1 MAWTPRQPRI
11 DYSAADAVRELS
23 TLMLT
28 MVFQQQERREEREWQ
43 EGVTEKAR
51 DYQATISMYQDAK
64 QEERDARLA
73 YEKVE
78 DAWVES
84 GLGLTSLSEM
94 FKTDQS
100 LKVLEDL
107 NEIPAKDFKQREQY
121 FSDKAYNL
129 ERKTDILEGILH
141 GDIRRAQNIMAGGAG
156 QFGGKDKLEWDV
168 EDLGLKAYEQV
179 YDKASGIVEEYY
191 KANPAAMRTALATL
205 QKGELDIELLREK
218 TGYYG
223 KLGLAADEKA
233 VFQRREKLGKY
244 FQSGLAISEER
255 SGLNKYNQQNNLL
268 AQMMDEPDAYDDSD
282 ISEKK
287 QMVVE
292 AREEVGRR
300 FGSLMKGIPAP
311 GDKSLTDAEI
321 TYYFDRYKEI
331 HKLSRS
337 KTATHLGVI
346 SDPDFVPYWDAIEI
360 AYATFQAEKNPELKN
375 ALQEAAQQMFGF
387 HESFDEFVGR
397 VLEYKTEYMLAPF
410 KANGQLGGDDDDIVR
425 DLEDK
430 EWDDILN

>member
-28 MVFQQQERREEREWQ
+28 MAFQQQGRREEREWQ
-43 EGVTEKAR
+43 EGVTQRAR
-51 DYQATISMYQDAK
+51 EYQATISMYQDAK

-205 QKGELDIELLREK
+205 QKGELNIELLREK

-255 SGLNKYNQQNNLL
+255 SGLNKYNQQNSLL
-268 AQMMDEPDAYDDSD
+268 AQMMDEADAYDESD
-282 ISEKK
+282 ISEKT

-292 AREEVGRR
+292 AREEIGLK
-300 FGSLMKGIPAP
+300 FGSLM
-311 GDKSLTDAEI
+311 GDRDLTDAEKSA
-321 TYYFDRYKEI
+321 YFEQYREM

-346 SDPDFVPYWDAIEI
+346 SDPDFVPYWDAIET
-360 AYATFQAEKNPELKN
+360 AYATYQAEKDSGRKAGLE
-375 ALQEAAQQMFGF
+375 QAAQQMFGF

>member
-1 MAWTPRQPRI
+1 
-11 DYSAADAVRELS
+11 
-23 TLMLT
+23 MLT
-28 MVFQQQERREEREWQ
+28 MAFQQHGRREERAWQ

-64 QEERDARLA
+64 QEERDAKLA

-84 GLGLTSLSEM
+84 GLGLNSLSEM

-100 LKVLEDL
+100 LKVLKDL

-129 ERKTDILEGILH
+129 ERKADILEGMLH
-141 GDIRRAQNIMAGGAG
+141 GDIRKAQNIMAGGAG

-191 KANPAAMRTALATL
+191 KANPAAMRTALAKL
-205 QKGELDIELLREK
+205 EQGELNIELLREK

-223 KLGLAADEKA
+223 RLGDAANLKA
-233 VFQRREKLGKY
+233 VSQRREKLGKY

-255 SGLNKYNQQNNLL
+255 SGLNKYNLQNSLL
-268 AQMMDEPDAYDDSD
+268 AQMMDEADAYEPSQ
-282 ISEKK
+282 ISEKEK
-287 QMVVE
+287 TVIAERE
-292 AREEVGRR
+292 AVGIK
-300 FGSLMKGIPAP
+300 FGSLMEGISDKGF
-311 GDKSLTDAEI
+311 TDAEI
-321 TYYFDRYKEI
+321 SAYFDRYNEI

-337 KTATHLGVI
+337 KVATHLGVI
-346 SDPDFVPYWDAIEI
+346 SDPDFVPYWDAIET
-360 AYATFQAEKNPELKN
+360 AYATFQAEEDSGNKI
-375 ALQEAAQQMFGF
+375 ALEQAAQQMFGF
-387 HESFDEFVGR
+387 HESFGEFVGR
-397 VLEYKTEYMLAPF
+397 VKAYKTDYMLSPF
-410 KANGQLGGDDDDIVR
+410 KGNGQIDDPDDDPGV
-425 DLEDK
+425 DLTDSEWEDLIK
-430 EWDDILN
+430 